1 MGKNLC
7 MTFSETY
14 FRGELDGTFHKACL
28 NSAINVLS
36 QPDKADIDSPIQL
49 LVIFKTENKKDK
61 QQCEYSRFKGLQAL
75 LNMTFLYHK
84 YKETC

>member
-14 FRGELDGTFHKACL
+14 FRGELDGSFHKACV

-36 QPDKADIDSPIQL
+36 QPDRADRDFPI
-49 LVIFKTENKKDK
+49 
-61 QQCEYSRFKGLQAL
+61 
-75 LNMTFLYHK
+75 
-84 YKETC
+84 